1 MDRPNLGGGDF
12 SGIQSPEHINV
23 RSGPNI
29 SIDNQGKSAP
39 RGLNQAPEMRMNLK
53 GKKIKKNYD

>member
-12 SGIQSPEHINV
+12 SGIESPDRIEV
-23 RSGPNI
+23 RSRPNI

-39 RGLNQAPEMRMNLK
+39 RGLNQAPEMKMNLK
-53 GKKIKKNYD
+53 GKKIKKNND